1 DHKPRA
7 TAMKDQPAF
16 YRNLEQAMDISR
28 TDPGFHASHVAKPR
42 WDDSVLYFTSSDFLS
57 FSRSGRIREA
67 FLEELGRHENF
78 RLSASGSRVQY
89 SNYDYLIQ
97 VEQELADFHGAEA
110 AYIAHSGFMANAGTV
125 AAVPLPGDAFA
136 YDAVLHT
143 STHEGMKLSL
153 ALHQLSFRH
162 NDADSLRE
170 VLSSLKESYTA
181 FASGSSSILIA
192 VESVYSM
199 DGDIYPLNELVQVA
213 KELFPLGN
221 AQFIIDEAHSSGVI
235 GPRGAGLV
243 NMLGLEKEIAIS
255 IHMFSKAL
263 GSTGGKLTL
272 FGLNSAQSGVFLCNK
287 TIRDL
292 LISNARF
299 AIYSG
304 APSFPM
310 VASMR
315 AGYRLLENG
324 EAEKGME
331 KVQNSVRHFLK
342 TITAHPIWDEAVEE
356 GILNIPLA
364 EDYESIEHLT
374 HIVPVL
380 TRPKHELYLF
390 FHLMINNI
398 NAYAVSFPMVPKGK
412 SRVRLVFHA
421 HNGLDQAETLA
432 NVNCEWAQEML
443 DIEANKTENVL
454 PSAARQVY
462 AMKT

>member
-1 DHKPRA
+1 MLTKWLQDHKPRA
-7 TAMKDQPAF
+7 AVMKEQRAF
-16 YRNLEQAMDISR
+16 YRNLELAMDISR
-28 TDPGFHASHVAKPR
+28 ADHSLFVAKPR
-42 WDDSVLYFTSSDFLS
+42 WDDSVLDFTSSDFLS

-67 FLEELGRHENF
+67 FQEELSRHENF

-89 SNYDYLIQ
+89 GNYDYLIQ
-97 VEQELADFHGAEA
+97 MEQELAGFHGAEA

-125 AAVPLPGDAFA
+125 AAVPLPCGAIIYD
-136 YDAVLHT
+136 DAVHA

-153 ALHQLSFRH
+153 ASHQLSFRH
-162 NDADSLRE
+162 NDPDSLRD
-170 VLSSLKESYTA
+170 VLSELKESHTA
-181 FASGSSSILIA
+181 FATGSSSILIA
-192 VESVYSM
+192 VESVYCM
-199 DGDIYPLNELVQVA
+199 DGDICPLDELVQVA

-221 AQFIIDEAHSSGVI
+221 AQFIIDEAHSNGVI
-235 GPRGAGLV
+235 GPKGADLV
-243 NMLGLEKEIAIS
+243 DMLGLEKEIALL
-255 IHMFSKAL
+255 IHMCSKAL
-263 GSTGGKLTL
+263 GSTG
-272 FGLNSAQSGVFLCNK
+272 AQSGVILCNK
-287 TIRDL
+287 PIRDR

-324 EAEKGME
+324 EAEKGMV
-331 KVQNSVRHFLK
+331 KFQKSLKHFLK
-342 TITAHPIWDEAVEE
+342 TITAHP
-356 GILNIPLA
+356 
-364 EDYESIEHLT
+364 DYERIEHLT

-398 NAYAVSFPMVPKGK
+398 NAYAVSFPVVPKGK
-412 SRVRLVFHA
+412 SRVGLVFHA

-432 NVNCEWAQEML
+432 NVICEWAQEML
-443 DIEANKTENVL
+443 EIKAGETENVM

-462 AMKT
+462 AMKA

>member
-1 DHKPRA
+1 MYADRMLTQWLQDHKPRA
-7 TAMKDQPAF
+7 TSMKDQPAF
-16 YRNLEQAMDISR
+16 YRNLEQAMDLAR
-28 TDPGFHASHVAKPR
+28 ADHTLFVAKPR
-42 WDDSVLYFTSSDFLS
+42 WDDSVLDFTSSDFLS
-57 FSRSGRIREA
+57 FNRTGRIREA
-67 FLEELGRHENF
+67 YQGELSQYEDF

-89 SNYDYLIQ
+89 GNYDYLIQ
-97 VEQELADFHGAEA
+97 MEKEIAAFHGAET
-110 AYIAHSGFMANAGTV
+110 AYIAHSGYMANAGTV
-125 AAVPLPGDAFA
+125 AAVMLPGDAIV
-136 YDAVLHT
+136 YDEAVHA
-143 STHEGMKLSL
+143 STHEGMKVSL
-153 ALHQLSFRH
+153 AEHRLAFRH
-162 NDADSLRE
+162 NDPDSLRE
-170 VLSSLKESYTA
+170 VLGEVKGYPG
-181 FASGSSSILIA
+181 FAEGRFSILIA

-199 DGDIYPLNELVQVA
+199 DGDICPLEEMVQVV

-221 AQFIIDEAHSSGVI
+221 AQFIIDEAHSNGVI

-243 NMLGLEKEIAIS
+243 NMLGLEKEIAIR
-255 IHMFSKAL
+255 IHMCSKAL
-263 GSTGGKLTL
+263 GSTGG
-272 FGLNSAQSGVFLCNK
+272 VILCNK
-287 TIRDL
+287 TIRDR

-315 AGYRLLENG
+315 AGYRLLENN
-324 EAEKGME
+324 EAEEPMQKI
-331 KVQNSVRHFLK
+331 QNSVRHFLK
-342 TITAHPIWDEAVEE
+342 TITAHPVWDEAVDE

-398 NAYAVSFPMVPKGK
+398 NAYNMSFPVVPKGK

-421 HNGLDQAETLA
+421 HNDLDQAETLA
-432 NVNCEWAQEML
+432 NVICEWAQEML
-443 DIEANKTENVL
+443 EIEDGQTDNVL
-454 PSAARQVY
+454 PSAARRVY

>member
-1 DHKPRA
+1 MYADRMLTKWLQDLKPRA
-7 TAMKDQPAF
+7 AAMKDQPVF

-28 TDPGFHASHVAKPR
+28 ADRSLIVARPR
-42 WDDSVLYFTSSDFLS
+42 WDDSVLDFTSSDFLS

-67 FLEELGRHENF
+67 FLEELGRHEEF

-89 SNYDYLIQ
+89 GNYDYLIQ
-97 VEQELADFHGAEA
+97 VEQEIADFHGAEA

-125 AAVPLPGDAFA
+125 AAVPLPGDAIV
-136 YDAVLHT
+136 YDDAVHA
-143 STHEGMKLSL
+143 STHEGLKLSL
-153 ALHQLSFRH
+153 ASHQLSFRH
-162 NDADSLRE
+162 NDPDALHE
-170 VLSSLKESYTA
+170 VLSSLKKSHKA
-181 FASGSSSILIA
+181 FELGTSSILIA

-199 DGDIYPLNELVQVA
+199 DGDICPLEEMVQVA
-213 KELFPLGN
+213 KEVFPLGN
-221 AQFIIDEAHSSGVI
+221 AQFIVDEAHSNGVI

-243 NMLGLEKEIAIS
+243 NMLGLEKEIAIR
-255 IHMFSKAL
+255 IHMCSKAL
-263 GSTGGKLTL
+263 GSTGG
-272 FGLNSAQSGVFLCNK
+272 VILCNK
-287 TIRDL
+287 TVRAR

-331 KVQNSVRHFLK
+331 KIQTSVRHFLK
-342 TITAHPIWDEAVEE
+342 TITAHPVWDEAVDE

-364 EDYESIEHLT
+364 EDYESNEHLT

-380 TRPKHELYLF
+380 TRPKHEVYLF
-390 FHLMINNI
+390 FHLIINNI
-398 NAYAVSFPMVPKGK
+398 NAYPISFPVVPKGK

-421 HNGLDQAETLA
+421 HNSLDQAETLA
-432 NVNCEWAQEML
+432 NVICEWAQEML
-443 DIEANKTENVL
+443 DIEAGKTDNVM
-454 PSAARQVY
+454 PSAARKVY